1 MKIYSV
7 EYTYD
12 AYIDGRLNGSRRLCA
27 TKEKALKVFEE
38 MKDMV
43 IKKVNK
49 KHETDPDVIKVSEY
63 NDEEFFS
70 IYDEWNTWS
79 VSITEMEV
87 EE

>member
-1 MKIYSV
+1 MKVYSV

-12 AYIDGRLNGSRRLCA
+12 AFIDGRLGGSRRLCA

-43 IKKVNK
+43 IRKANK
-49 KHETDPDVIKVSEY
+49 GHEADPDALTVSEY
-63 NDEEFFS
+63 NDEESFK
-70 IYDEWNTWS
+70 IYDEWNTWIVKIS
-79 VSITEMEV
+79 EMEV